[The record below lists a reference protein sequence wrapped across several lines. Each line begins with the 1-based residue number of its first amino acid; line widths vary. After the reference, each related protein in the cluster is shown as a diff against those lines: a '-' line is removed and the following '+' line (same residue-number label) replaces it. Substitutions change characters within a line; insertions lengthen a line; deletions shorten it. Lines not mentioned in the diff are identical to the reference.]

1 MICAAEE
8 RFLQM
13 KQGAIFDMD
22 GLMFDTEAMYQ
33 AAWNETAAEMGIEL
47 PETFVY
53 EICGTSGDLLRSV
66 IRKYFHTDDP
76 DGLFQNVLR
85 AVENRLKI
93 EVPVKPGL
101 FELLA
106 CFRAE
111 GVKLAVASS
120 SYPEM
125 IASNLRVSGTETYFD
140 EIVSGS
146 RIEHGKPAPDIFLY
160 AADRL
165 HLDPKD
171 CYVFE
176 DSVNGVLA
184 GLAAG
189 CTTVMV
195 PDYVP
200 PTEEIRNS
208 SAVVCTSLTDALER
222 IKDGRL

>member
-1 MICAAEE
+1 
-8 RFLQM
+8 
-13 KQGAIFDMD
+13 MD

-33 AAWNETAAEMGIEL
+33 AAWNETAAEMGFVL

-53 EICGTSGDLLRSV
+53 EVSGTSGDLLLSV
-66 IRKYFHTDDP
+66 ILKYFHTDDP
-76 DGLFQNVLR
+76 DRLFQKVLR
-85 AVENRLKI
+85 NVEERLKR

-101 FELLA
+101 TDLLEH
-106 CFRAE
+106 FRKE

-208 SAVVCTSLTDALER
+208 SAVICTSLSEALDAIR
-222 IKDGRL
+222 SGQI

>member
-1 MICAAEE
+1 
-8 RFLQM
+8 M

-33 AAWNETAAEMGIEL
+33 AAWKETAEEMGICL

-53 EICGTSGDLLRSV
+53 EVSGTSGELLLSV
-66 IRKYFHTDDP
+66 IRKYFHSDDP
-76 DGLFQNVLR
+76 AHLFQHILR
-85 AVENRLKI
+85 VVEDKLKR

-101 FELLA
+101 FELLEY
-106 CFRAE
+106 FRAE

-189 CTTVMV
+189 CATVMV

-208 SAVVCTSLTDALER
+208 SAVICTSLSEALDEIRSGR
-222 IKDGRL
+222 I

>member
-1 MICAAEE
+1 
-8 RFLQM
+8 
-13 KQGAIFDMD
+13 MD

-33 AAWNETAAEMGIEL
+33 AAWKETAAEMGICL
-47 PETFVY
+47 PDTFVY
-53 EICGTSGDLLRSV
+53 EVSGTSGELLLSV
-66 IRKYFHTDDP
+66 IRKYFHSDDP
-76 DGLFQNVLR
+76 AHLFQHILR
-85 AVENRLKI
+85 VVEDKLKS

-101 FELLA
+101 FELLEY
-106 CFRAE
+106 FRAE

-165 HLDPKD
+165 HLDPED

-208 SAVVCTSLTDALER
+208 RAIICSSLSEALDEIRSGR
-222 IKDGRL
+222 I

>member
-1 MICAAEE
+1 
-8 RFLQM
+8 M

-33 AAWNETAAEMGIEL
+33 AAWKEAAAEMGICL

-53 EICGTSGDLLRSV
+53 EVSGTSGDLLLSV

-76 DGLFQNVLR
+76 NQLFRHILR
-85 AVENRLKI
+85 LVENKLKV

-101 FELLA
+101 FDILEF
-106 CFRAE
+106 FRAQ

-120 SYPEM
+120 SYTE
-125 IASNLRVSGTETYFD
+125 IITSNLRVSGTEKFFD

-208 SAVVCTSLTDALER
+208 SAVICASLSDALDEIR
-222 IKDGRL
+222 SGKI

>member
-1 MICAAEE
+1 
-8 RFLQM
+8 
-13 KQGAIFDMD
+13 MD

-33 AAWNETAAEMGIEL
+33 AAWNETAAEMGFVL

-53 EICGTSGDLLRSV
+53 EVSGTSGDLLLSV
-66 IRKYFHTDDP
+66 ILKYFHTDDP
-76 DGLFQNVLR
+76 DRLFQKVLR
-85 AVENRLKI
+85 NVEERLKR

-101 FELLA
+101 TDLLEH
-106 CFRAE
+106 FRKE

-189 CTTVMV
+189 CATVMV

-208 SAVVCTSLTDALER
+208 RAVICSSLSEALDEIRSGR
-222 IKDGRL
+222 I